1 MAITRKNP
9 DVIAPPV
16 GPYSHLVRVS
26 SGVEWVFISGQ
37 VGLDV
42 EGQMPPDA
50 YSQTVNVF
58 RNIERLLDS
67 EGLGP
72 ASIVRL
78 LTFVAGAE
86 HAQEYRRASAAALNT
101 WFPDGEFPGQSF
113 TFAPALARPDV
124 LVEVEAWAVVPPA
137 PDMAG

>member
-1 MAITRKNP
+1 MVITRNNP

-26 SGVEWVFISGQ
+26 SGVEWIFISGQ
-37 VGLDV
+37 VGLDP

-50 YSQTVNVF
+50 YSQTLNVF
-58 RNIERLLDS
+58 SNIERLLDS

-86 HAQEYRRASAAALNT
+86 HAPEYRRASEAAFAA
-101 WFPDGEFPGQSF
+101 WFPDGDFPGQSF

-124 LVEVEAWAVVPPA
+124 LVEVEAWAVIP
-137 PDMAG
+137 G

>member
-1 MAITRKNP
+1 MVITRKNP

-16 GPYSHLVRVS
+16 GPYSHLVRVP

-37 VGLDV
+37 VGLDR

-58 RNIERLLDS
+58 SNIGRLLDF

-78 LTFVAGAE
+78 LTFVAGTE
-86 HAQEYRRASAAALNT
+86 YTPDYRRASGAALAA
-101 WFPDGEFPGQSF
+101 WFPNGDFPGQSF
-113 TFAPALARPDV
+113 TFVPALARPDV
-124 LVEVEAWAVVPPA
+124 LVEVEAWAVCHS
-137 PDMAG
+137 